1 MIPFYDLTRFNS
13 SLSPRPYCS
22 DNLGL
27 GLKIRPLAK
36 ALSHKYIQANDNY
49 IKFLVIDCD
58 HNDFYAWE
66 GANLAPPNLIVRNKE
81 NGHYHAIWA
90 LESPIFKDYI
100 NKARNLAYFA
110 KIQQVYTNLCK
121 GDKNY
126 INLITK
132 NPNHK
137 FWETVQINR
146 FHAYTLDELAD
157 FVELPQTITKKEAL
171 GEGRNCWLFETVR
184 KWAYREV
191 IFYKNNNAQLSDF
204 YAVLLNRLEKL
215 NCFENAPSLN
225 FNELKAIAK
234 SISKWTWQK
243 FSAEKF
249 SEIQSRRNKQR
260 KSVKNLETAREM
272 MKHELSLS

>member
-13 SLSPRPYCS
+13 SLSARPYCS
-22 DNLGL
+22 DNLGQ
-27 GLKIRPLAK
+27 GLKIRPLAQ
-36 ALSHKYIQANDNY
+36 ALSHRYIQVNDNY
-49 IKFLVIDCD
+49 IKFLIVDCD
-58 HNDFYAWE
+58 HSDFFAWE
-66 GANLAPPNLIVRNKE
+66 NAKLAPPNLIVRNKL
-81 NGHYHAIWA
+81 NGHFHAIWA
-90 LESPIFKDYI
+90 LDSPIFKDYI
-100 NKARNLAYFA
+100 NKAKNLAYFA
-110 KIQQVYTNLCK
+110 KIQHTYTHLCG

-126 INLITK
+126 VGLITK
-132 NPNHK
+132 NPNHLA
-137 FWETVQINR
+137 WQTILINR
-146 FHAYTLDELAD
+146 FHAYSLDELAD
-157 FVELPQTITKKEAL
+157 FVDLPKTITKKEAL

-225 FNELKAIAK
+225 LNELRAIAK

-249 SEIQSRRNKQR
+249 SELQSRRNKQR

-272 MKHELSLS
+272 MKHELS